1 MIQKPLNAQNFPH
14 LFFAGRSR
22 ITLQNSAKGSHVRL
36 KISEKREKK
45 DGKMVGTG
53 RFFVFTSI
61 LNDGDTGWDFAGTF
75 YSDTVGYSLG
85 RTHTKGSQVDR
96 ILGFRTEGATQPS
109 GPQREESQPLPR
121 RTLLPLRYASHTPRQ
136 HPTRSR
142 SRLCEAHAR
151 EFHLQPHARHL
162 TGPWG

>member
-1 MIQKPLNAQNFPH
+1 MIHKPLNAQNFPH

-75 YSDTVGYSLG
+75 YSDTKGYSLG

-96 ILGFRTEGATQPS
+96 ILGFVQGALRNPQVLNEKRVNLFHEGRCCRCAMPLTHPDSIQLGV
-109 GPQREESQPLPR
+109 GPDCVKNMPENFILSLMPVI
-121 RTLLPLRYASHTPRQ
+121 
-136 HPTRSR
+136 
-142 SRLCEAHAR
+142 
-151 EFHLQPHARHL
+151 
-162 TGPWG
+162 